1 MSVGVSIP
9 SKQDNFTLQA
19 SWAFNIACTH
29 EKVDSLEKSGYGE
42 PLSIDRTFIR
52 PLVASLQ
59 LPDEHLQFLSSAPP
73 VFFTSIC
80 HIFQLYLLI
89 LAFAFAA
96 QPPLAISV
104 KLCRNLVDESST
116 QIHFSLSTNSD
127 TKLFDFDYIVSVLLP
142 DFGKCSNGWIRIY
155 DERNYFRYSE

>member
-1 MSVGVSIP
+1 M
-9 SKQDNFTLQA
+9 
-19 SWAFNIACTH
+19 ACTH
-29 EKVDSLEKSGYGE
+29 KKVDLLEYSGYGE

-96 QPPLAISV
+96 QPASAITV
-104 KLCRNLVDESST
+104 KLCGNFVDESWIK
-116 QIHFSLSTNSD
+116 IHYHCICINL
-127 TKLFDFDYIVSVLLP
+127 
-142 DFGKCSNGWIRIY
+142 
-155 DERNYFRYSE
+155 